1 MPLVQSDTVA
11 ATRDNFREF
20 GKGKTYR
27 RTKRRYG
34 KKRANKQRIAV
45 VLSNKRKA
53 KKLKRKHGAS
63 KSR

>member
-1 MPLVQSDTVA
+1 MPLQMSDTQA

-27 RTKRRYG
+27 HTRRKYG

-53 KKLKRKHGAS
+53 SAKRKHGAS

>member
-1 MPLVQSDTVA
+1 MPLVQSDTQA

-20 GKGKTYR
+20 GKGRTYR
-27 RTKRRYG
+27 KTRHKFG

-53 KKLKRKHGAS
+53 AAKKTKRKRA
-63 KSR
+63 

>member
-1 MPLVQSDTVA
+1 MPLVQSDTAA

-27 RTKRRYG
+27 RTRRKYG

-45 VLSNKRKA
+45 VLNNRRKAAAKNKAKRKRA
-53 KKLKRKHGAS
+53 
-63 KSR
+63 

>member
-1 MPLVQSDTVA
+1 MPLVQSDSSA

-20 GKGKTYR
+20 GKGRTYR
-27 RTKRRYG
+27 KTRRKFG

-53 KKLKRKHGAS
+53 AAKKTKRKRA
-63 KSR
+63 